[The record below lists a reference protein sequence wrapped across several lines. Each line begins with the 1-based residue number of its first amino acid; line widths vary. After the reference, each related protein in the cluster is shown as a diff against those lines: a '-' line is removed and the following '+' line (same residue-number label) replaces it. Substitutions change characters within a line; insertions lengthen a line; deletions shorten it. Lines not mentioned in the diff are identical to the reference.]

1 MGKYPEYFYIRL
13 CSLIKRKVI
22 KKKKTA
28 PFFLP

>member
-1 MGKYPEYFYIRL
+1 MGKYPEYFYVRL

-22 KKKKTA
+22 KKTA